1 MVKPS
6 RRQIFC
12 RPGAPF
18 DILPARGRQI
28 GHLAHF
34 VDALK
39 SCVPAAVWAS
49 DSPVPCCSLFSE
61 GNRSC
66 CYRMPQWIESALKRR
81 LQMTILSS
89 RRHGRIRRHGW
100 DRRQCEFFFDSEP
113 VREMKLIGNSS
124 VTGGSA
130 RTVARHRL
138 ARSSGYRPPPKGEMA
153 RRLTVIPHSAA
164 RERRVRRQ

>member
-1 MVKPS
+1 
-6 RRQIFC
+6 
-12 RPGAPF
+12 
-18 DILPARGRQI
+18 
-28 GHLAHF
+28 
-34 VDALK
+34 
-39 SCVPAAVWAS
+39 
-49 DSPVPCCSLFSE
+49 
-61 GNRSC
+61 
-66 CYRMPQWIESALKRR
+66 
-81 LQMTILSS
+81 MTILSS

-124 VTGGSA
+124 ATGGSA

-164 RERRVRRQ
+164 PGTAGPPPVVPRQSPRTIAKLLFRRVPREATAPPAIFIPASATRPHRVAGAGIARARFRGGPSKR

>member
-1 MVKPS
+1 
-6 RRQIFC
+6 
-12 RPGAPF
+12 
-18 DILPARGRQI
+18 
-28 GHLAHF
+28 
-34 VDALK
+34 
-39 SCVPAAVWAS
+39 
-49 DSPVPCCSLFSE
+49 
-61 GNRSC
+61 
-66 CYRMPQWIESALKRR
+66 
-81 LQMTILSS
+81 MTILSS

-164 RERRVRRQ
+164 PGTAGPPPVVPRQSPRTIAKLLFVECHGRQRRRQRYSFRLRQHGLIVLLALALPGLAFGVVRRNGRAHRSVVWSGTIEPRADAR